1 MHKVAKILKF
11 YTDTCGPCK
20 AQSKIIEESKHK
32 SLVENINARAPEA
45 SDLLINYRVSGVPT
59 LVKLDEKGLVLGKH
73 TGLLSLEAFDKFV
86 ESV

>member
-1 MHKVAKILKF
+1 MSKVAKILKF
-11 YTDTCGPCK
+11 YTDSCGPCK
-20 AQSKIIEESKHK
+20 AQSKIIEDSRHK
-32 SLVENINARAPEA
+32 NLVENINARLPEA
-45 SDLLINYRVSGVPT
+45 SVLLIHYRISGVPT